1 MPALNADYS
10 NLNYDEMAIKIGLK
24 AKHIPMLIGSFLE
37 ESSTIIPAL
46 KNALDTKNFNEIVL
60 RAHSLKGSAGNLRFT
75 EVYEMAK
82 EMELN
87 AQESQADF
95 DYGANFEAIK
105 VAIATIPN

>member
-10 NLNYDEMAIKIGLK
+10 NLNLDEMAAKIGLK
-24 AKHIPMLIGSFLE
+24 AKHMPLLIGSFLE
-37 ESSTIIPAL
+37 EANKIMPAL
-46 KNALDTKNFNEIVL
+46 KIALDSKNLNEIQ
-60 RAHSLKGSAGNLRFT
+60 RSTHSLKGSAGNLRFK

-87 AQESQADF
+87 AQERRTNF
-95 DYGANFEAIK
+95 DYKSNFEAIK